1 MHQFCFGSVKNNQI
15 SLIYWSF
22 FVKLTSLFNTHA
34 FLQAFIQ
41 KFCSFLLVYTY
52 LFYGKRKHGVYQF
65 CSGSVKISS
74 LINKL
79 IMIKKLTSLYNTH
92 VFLRDLLIVYIYLCV
107 LWENKTWSAPVLLW
121 VHSKY
126 QISSIIDH
134 VFKTDQVLQYT
145 CVFARRSF

>member
-15 SLIYWSF
+15 SLINWSF

-41 KFCSFLLVYTY
+41 KICSFLLVYTS
-52 LFYGKRKHGVYQF
+52 LFYGKRKLGVYQF

>member
-1 MHQFCFGSVKNNQI
+1 MNWNNAVFCVRKKKNGMHQFCFGSVKNNQI

-41 KFCSFLLVYTY
+41 KFCSFLLVYTS

-79 IMIKKLTSLYNTH
+79 IIFLKLTSLYNTH
-92 VFLRDLLIVYIYLCV
+92 VFLRDLLIVCTYTSVFCGKI
-107 LWENKTWSAPVLLW
+107 KHG
-121 VHSKY
+121 VHQFCY
-126 QISSIIDH
+126 GSIQNIKSH
-134 VFKTDQVLQYT
+134 Q
-145 CVFARRSF
+145 